1 MRVKSDVE
9 YLRQIPIFSGVD
21 PSHLQVLSFST
32 KRKSFPTGRFL
43 LKEGAKG
50 TAAFMIIDG
59 TVELLSGEKKERQL
73 VGEAGEG
80 AFLGETAMVAGA
92 PFSFSAKAKTKVVA
106 LEISRKLFFEVAEE
120 FPGFAAQVMTAIN
133 DKLEGNLQDLNE
145 IQQLLDRVG
154 SWEAI

>member
-9 YLRQIPIFSGVD
+9 YLRQIPIFTGVD

-32 KRKSFPTGRFL
+32 KRKSFPIGRFL
-43 LKEGAKG
+43 FKEGAKG
-50 TAAFMIIDG
+50 TAAFMIIEG
-59 TVELLSGEKKERQL
+59 SVELLSGSKKERK
-73 VGEAGEG
+73 VVAEASEG

-92 PFSFSAKAKTKVVA
+92 PFSLSAKAKSKVVA

-120 FPGFAAQVMTAIN
+120 FPGFAAQVMTALN
-133 DKLEGNLQDLNE
+133 EKLENNLKDLKDVR
-145 IQQLLDRVG
+145 QLLDQVG